1 MDTTMTVSKAWGLA
15 LASFFLVLFVPAHQ
29 ASAGAGDTSICN
41 DGTTSLYFAI
51 VGEYEGVLPSGAMV
65 QGLVQAAPGQ
75 CANLVPDGMNKVILA
90 FFKKDSRGILTNALI
105 TPVGVSRSNSDIR
118 HICVNMTQPY
128 RLFGSLQHIRSSYI
142 NATCPEGF
150 SPARPTWIHQPGD
163 RTEYHIE
170 VHANHIAT
178 PWRDRAGQQYTSA
191 PVLSV
196 SPLHDSG
203 PLIEANQSSIR
214 DVRAAQAV
222 VDAATRWKEESD
234 RRAQERQAQIWAEQQ
249 RRRAAHEQRV
259 DEARASLSKPA
270 GAVCDQYTKPSQFK
284 KGNDISLS
292 GVHLGMALDRTHEA
306 LVCHGF
312 AINPEVIARA
322 GGVAKFW
329 ANAREKTFR
338 KTLPDG
344 TIVFT
349 DVEARPPRGAPPGS
363 EFVVLSVRIRYQFAE
378 RLSESEWQKIRKDFK
393 QKYRS
398 AKQRAE
404 NDYAVHMQYKDAVG
418 MHLLQLNA
426 EDFRGGSL
434 SRYSITIL

>member
-1 MDTTMTVSKAWGLA
+1 MTVRNAWRLA
-15 LASFFLVLFVPAHQ
+15 LVSFFFVLFAPTSEAL
-29 ASAGAGDTSICN
+29 AGAGDTSICN
-41 DGTTSLYFAI
+41 DGTTPLYFAI
-51 VGEYEGVLPSGAMV
+51 VGEYEGFMPSGAMV

-90 FFKKDSRGILTNALI
+90 FFKKDSRGILANALI
-105 TPVGVSRSNSDIR
+105 TPVGVTRSNSDIR

-128 RLFGSLQHIRSSYI
+128 RLFGSLQQVRSTYI

-150 SPARPTWIHQPGD
+150 SPAQPTWIHQPGD

-170 VHANHIAT
+170 VHADRIAS
-178 PWRDRAGQQYTSA
+178 PWRDRSGQQYTSA

-196 SPLHDSG
+196 SPLYDSG

-222 VDAATRWKEESD
+222 IETAKELKEEAD
-234 RRAQERQAQIWAEQQ
+234 RRTQERQAQIWAEQQ

-270 GAVCDQYTKPSQFK
+270 DTVCDQYAEPSQFK

-292 GVHLGMALDRTHEA
+292 GVHLGMTLDRTHEA

-312 AINPEVIARA
+312 TINPEVIARA
-322 GGVAKFW
+322 GGVRNYW

-344 TIVFT
+344 TVVFT
-349 DVEARPPRGAPPGS
+349 DIEARPPRGAPPGS
-363 EFVVLSVRIRYQFAE
+363 DFVVLSVRIRYQFAE
-378 RLSESEWQKIRKDFK
+378 RLGESDWRSIRKDFK
-393 QKYRS
+393 QKYQS
-398 AKQRAE
+398 AKQRVE
-404 NDYAVHMQYKDAVG
+404 NDYVVHMQYKDAVG
-418 MHLLQLNA
+418 LHLLQLNA
-426 EDFRGGSL
+426 EDFRGGTL
-434 SRYSITIL
+434 SRYSISIL